1 MRETLTPAARRTVA
15 SCRRMAAGASAPQTW
30 CDFLMF
36 ALLQDE
42 SLAAAAMQRRGIS
55 AGSLLTLRHS
65 QQALEHASTH
75 LQQDADVISDECSAH
90 AEQVIE
96 LDDPL
101 EFRQILD
108 RAAFLARS
116 DQIATEISSAHLLLA
131 LFEMNELLRKQLTD
145 DGVDRE
151 SIAAEL
157 KFDTVVSGPSLP
169 IDVEIIWSASP
180 AASVPGYSAPESIE
194 AEAAWRILD
203 ANLNRSREGLRVLED
218 YARFVRNDANLSG
231 QLKDLRHELV
241 AAESLLPK
249 LKTANRQANADGA
262 FARELLLHRDTAHD
276 VGTQISTAAESSRNE
291 MSSVVIANS
300 RRVQEALRSLEEFGK
315 LIAPEF
321 SATVKQIRYR
331 SYTLQQQLIS
341 VGDTI
346 RSPERH
352 NFRVQK
358 LNDAVL
364 YVLITESVCR
374 LPWRQVVEATLRGGA
389 EVLQL
394 REKHLNDR
402 ELLRRARWIAD
413 ASRGAGCLFI
423 VNDRADA
430 AVAANAD
437 GVHVGQDEFAVSD
450 ARAVLRP
457 DQVLGVSTH
466 TLAQAQAAEAEGTDY
481 IGVGPTF
488 PTTTKSFSD
497 IPGLALVT
505 EVSRNIKIP
514 AFAIGGIDVKNIE
527 AVRQAGGTRAAATWS
542 VIGSE
547 DAESA
552 VRELKRQL
560 GKLSK
565 P

>member
-101 EFRQILD
+101 EFTQILD

-157 KFDTVVSGPSLP
+157 KFDTVVSGPSRP

>member
-1 MRETLTPAARRTVA
+1 MRDTFTPAARRTVA

-42 SLAAAAMQRRGIS
+42 SLASAAMQRRGIS

-75 LQQDADVISDECSAH
+75 LQQDADIISDECSAH

-101 EFRQILD
+101 EFTQILD

-249 LKTANRQANADGA
+249 LKTENRQANADGA

-346 RSPERH
+346 RSPEPH

-402 ELLRRARWIAD
+402 ELLRRARWMAD

-488 PTTTKSFSD
+488 PTTTKSFPD

-505 EVSRNIKIP
+505 EVSRNINIP

>member
-1 MRETLTPAARRTVA
+1 MRDTFTPAARRTVA

-42 SLAAAAMQRRGIS
+42 SLASAAMQRRGIS

-75 LQQDADVISDECSAH
+75 LQQDADIISDECSAH

-101 EFRQILD
+101 EFTQILD

-402 ELLRRARWIAD
+402 ELLRRARWMAD

-488 PTTTKSFSD
+488 PTTTKSFPD

-505 EVSRNIKIP
+505 EVSRNINIP